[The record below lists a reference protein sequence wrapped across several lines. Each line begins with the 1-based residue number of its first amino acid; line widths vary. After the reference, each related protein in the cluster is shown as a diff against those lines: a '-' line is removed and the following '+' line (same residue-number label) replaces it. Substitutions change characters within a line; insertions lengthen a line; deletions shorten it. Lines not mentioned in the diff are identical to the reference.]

1 MGVSAC
7 PQQSSREFL
16 YSPVVKRNQVN
27 NAPFGSRRMQ
37 RMRGE
42 KEEIVSPTILIV
54 DEDVNA
60 QIIAETLLRLR
71 EFGVRVARDG
81 TEACD
86 ILRHEDI
93 AVVVLDAS
101 APGVNGFELLR
112 RRRGR
117 FGPLP
122 VATKPRILVVADRQE
137 PEIERFALRL
147 GADAFLRKPLAPA
160 RFIKSVQE
168 LADGAAPQAA

>member
-1 MGVSAC
+1 L
-7 PQQSSREFL
+7 SSEKL
-16 YSPVVKRNQVN
+16 P
-27 NAPFGSRRMQ
+27 GSRISVLTGRQTKPSQ
-37 RMRGE
+37 RRVVWFAARAAHSGE

-101 APGVNGFELLR
+101 VPGMNAFELLR
-112 RRRGR
+112 RLRGR

-122 VATKPRILVVADRQE
+122 LATKPRILVVADRQE
-137 PEIERFALRL
+137 PEVERFALRL

-160 RFIKSVQE
+160 QFIKSVQE
-168 LADGAAPQAA
+168 LAEGAAPQAA